1 MQIIKY
7 KNYIRNFYIAYQ
19 LCVNNVIHLLKIK
32 YPNKDWNATKKHEMI
47 FDEICDYIGLK
58 GLCFDEEICIKLY
71 DYVYKG
77 LTTVNFIAPL
87 MDIDIDPSLRQFN
100 EYDKDYDE
108 CIIEEQ
114 DNNYKFNLI

>member
-1 MQIIKY
+1 MYVILTNIIYDSKL
-7 KNYIRNFYIAYQ
+7 FMAYQ

-47 FDEICDYIGLK
+47 FYEICNYIGLK
-58 GLCFDEEICIKLY
+58 GLCFDEEICI
-71 DYVYKG
+71 
-77 LTTVNFIAPL
+77 NFIAPL
-87 MDIDIDPSLRQFN
+87 MDIDIDPLLRQFN

-114 DNNYKFNLI
+114 DNNFKFNLT

>member
-1 MQIIKY
+1 
-7 KNYIRNFYIAYQ
+7 
-19 LCVNNVIHLLKIK
+19 
-32 YPNKDWNATKKHEMI
+32 
-47 FDEICDYIGLK
+47 LK

-71 DYVYKG
+71 DYAYKG
-77 LTTVNFIAPL
+77 LTTVDFIVPL

-114 DNNYKFNLI
+114 DNNFKFNLTQRT